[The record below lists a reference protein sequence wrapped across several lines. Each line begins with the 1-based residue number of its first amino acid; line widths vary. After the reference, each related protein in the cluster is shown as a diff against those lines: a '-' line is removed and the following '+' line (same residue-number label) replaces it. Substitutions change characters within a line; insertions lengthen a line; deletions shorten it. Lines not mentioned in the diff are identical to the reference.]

1 MLNAELKSIL
11 TPSTTLVLAVRAK
24 TEDKTL
30 TPTNASYINAV
41 DPMAPKKSLADVDS
55 RFLSE
60 RKSKTNP
67 NPRKAHAFKEY
78 TSLLFVG
85 GQYDYRAENAKLG
98 GQSLLEAADA
108 AAARKAEGKVYESK
122 KEWVVGYGPVKT
134 GAHLPCT
141 DGTDSPIEVT
151 SQAGVLLADK
161 ENPESLTLVGYSVDG
176 LKKTAKE
183 AGISIPETT
192 YEVITMDGE
201 VSSYNPWDDQYKEF
215 HSYAE
220 KTREPVTPINILAEN
235 IISVEVV
242 GTRNPDGT
250 IDWAK

>member
-85 GQYDYRAENAKLG
+85 GQ
-98 GQSLLEAADA
+98 
-108 AAARKAEGKVYESK
+108 
-122 KEWVVGYGPVKT
+122 
-134 GAHLPCT
+134 
-141 DGTDSPIEVT
+141 
-151 SQAGVLLADK
+151 
-161 ENPESLTLVGYSVDG
+161 
-176 LKKTAKE
+176 
-183 AGISIPETT
+183 
-192 YEVITMDGE
+192 
-201 VSSYNPWDDQYKEF
+201 
-215 HSYAE
+215 
-220 KTREPVTPINILAEN
+220 
-235 IISVEVV
+235 
-242 GTRNPDGT
+242 
-250 IDWAK
+250 